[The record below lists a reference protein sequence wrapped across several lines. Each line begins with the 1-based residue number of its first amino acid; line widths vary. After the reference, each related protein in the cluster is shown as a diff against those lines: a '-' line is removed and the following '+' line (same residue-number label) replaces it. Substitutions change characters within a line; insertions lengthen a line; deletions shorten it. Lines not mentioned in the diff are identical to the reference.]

1 MAATFPGGVKVF
13 TTKQAGD
20 QIASA
25 HINDLQD
32 EVVAVETQLITSKL
46 ASLVAAPSGNKVL
59 TSVNGTP
66 TWAIQ
71 SPVIGCSLYD
81 TGQTIS
87 SATWTSINFTGE
99 NFDTDTMHDT
109 VTNNERITIKTA
121 GFYLF
126 IVNINFDYASGL
138 RCVRV
143 TKNGTS
149 TQVVRENKLALNQT
163 GFSDLFNIS
172 VILPCSVN
180 DYFIV
185 RVYQSSG
192 GDLNI
197 NSTYPIQFGAIKIA

>member
-1 MAATFPGGVKVF
+1 MAASYPG
-13 TTKQAGD
+13 TTKTFSTKAPGQA
-20 QIASA
+20 IASS
-25 HINDLQD
+25 HINELQD

-46 ASLVAAPSGNKVL
+46 ASLAAAPSGNKVL
-59 TSVNGTP
+59 TSVDGTP

-71 SPVIGCSLYD
+71 PPVIGCSLHD
-81 TGQTIS
+81 TGQTIP

-109 VTNNERITIKTA
+109 VTNNERITINTA
-121 GFYLF
+121 GIYLF
-126 IVNINFDYASGL
+126 TVNINFDYGAGT

-149 TQVVRENKLALNQT
+149 TQVMRENKLALDQI

-185 RVYQSSG
+185 RVYQNSG
-192 GDLNI
+192 GNLNI